1 VGWRDRVD
9 APSLGG
15 GGDVGR
21 TVYLRARDL
30 GEDAAATIQAALDN
44 PRVTCVVLPP
54 GEFGIGTTI
63 IIPSGKTLMGAGK
76 DSTTLVALDDFQSP
90 PGIAC
95 PGAMIFA
102 DGASDVTISD
112 LTLDG
117 AKVGLTSTGEFAGK
131 VSGIVLYNTTD
142 FLVQDVHVQNVT
154 GYAQWAVGDWNY
166 SNPELSTFSSGKY
179 IDCSTANANVH
190 FEQTTASGIHIL
202 RSVSTDGDGD
212 IPTEAYLHPLVG
224 STGIVYEDVVVFGT
238 GNGVGA
244 IIVSLGVPIG
254 TVTFIN
260 PDIVTKNNGMTII
273 GSQGAPVEL
282 VEIQGGHVE
291 SYGNMGIL
299 TSWTTNMVITDASIS
314 GQKIGIFTYD
324 GTIQGINSS
333 IEASLDLTGGATYA
347 LVHTG
352 AGTAE
357 WTGPLI
363 STSTN
368 GPEFNYSGTVA
379 WFYDGAY
386 RDNMGAALP
395 DAEGTLPPIADGSDA
410 DTVAPPSTDTVE
422 TAAPPS
428 TDTVGAGPQD
438 DDGSSG
444 REATDLATV
453 LADALAGGGGSDLD
467 ALLGDLGQQSPGGDP
482 LAIVSQSGEPSW
494 AMPASG
500 PFAGLDAFAVDAFA
514 FHPDAA
520 PPA

>member
-1 VGWRDRVD
+1 MGWRDRID

-15 GGDVGR
+15 GSTGR

-30 GEDAAATIQAALDN
+30 REDAAATIQAALDN
-44 PRVTCVVLPP
+44 PRVTCVMLPA

-63 IIPSGKTLMGAGK
+63 VIPSGKTLMGAGK
-76 DSTTLVALDDFQSP
+76 DLTTLVALEDFQSP

-102 DGASDVTISD
+102 DGATQVTVSD

-117 AKVGLTSTGEFAGK
+117 AKVGLTATGEFAGK
-131 VSGIVLYNTTD
+131 VSGIVMYNTTD
-142 FLVQDVHVQNVT
+142 FLVQDVHVENVT

-166 SNPELSTFSSGKY
+166 SNPELSTFSSGRY

-260 PDIVTKNNGMTII
+260 PDIVTRSNGMTII

-291 SYGNMGIL
+291 SYGSMGIL
-299 TSWTTNMVITDASIS
+299 TSWTTSMVITDAAIS

-333 IEASLDLTGGATYA
+333 VEATLDLPGGATYA
-347 LVHTG
+347 LVHSG
-352 AGTAE
+352 VGTAE
-357 WTGPLI
+357 WVGPLI
-363 STSTN
+363 STSTD
-368 GPEFNYSGTVA
+368 GPEFNYSGTVE
-379 WFYDGAY
+379 WFYEGAY
-386 RDNMGAALP
+386 RDNSGAPLP
-395 DAEGTLPPIADGSDA
+395 DAEGTLAASAEGLTADTDAPTSA
-410 DTVAPPSTDTVE
+410 DTVESGVE
-422 TAAPPS
+422 
-428 TDTVGAGPQD
+428 GD
-438 DDGSSG
+438 DQSVDGSNAS
-444 REATDLATV
+444 ETTDLSTV
-453 LADALAGGGGSDLD
+453 LADALVGSGGGAID
-467 ALLGDLGQQSPGGDP
+467 ALLNSLGQQSPGGDP
-482 LAIVSQSGEPSW
+482 LAIVSQGGDATW
-494 AMPASG
+494 AMPVAG
-500 PFAGLDAFAVDAFA
+500 PFAGFNAFAIDALA
-514 FHPDAA
+514 FHQDAT